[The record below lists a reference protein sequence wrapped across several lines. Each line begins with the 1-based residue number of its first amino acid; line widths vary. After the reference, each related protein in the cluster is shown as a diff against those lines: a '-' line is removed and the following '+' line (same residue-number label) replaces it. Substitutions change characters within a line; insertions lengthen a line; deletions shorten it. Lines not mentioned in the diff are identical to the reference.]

1 VYIIMNNIYIYKL
14 IFLGQRQ
21 LTVMYKVNT
30 IEMCKILVI
39 LGKKE
44 IVTIKYYV
52 ISVGVYRMYIVQSK
66 KG

>member
-1 VYIIMNNIYIYKL
+1 
-14 IFLGQRQ
+14 
-21 LTVMYKVNT
+21 
-30 IEMCKILVI
+30 MCKILVI